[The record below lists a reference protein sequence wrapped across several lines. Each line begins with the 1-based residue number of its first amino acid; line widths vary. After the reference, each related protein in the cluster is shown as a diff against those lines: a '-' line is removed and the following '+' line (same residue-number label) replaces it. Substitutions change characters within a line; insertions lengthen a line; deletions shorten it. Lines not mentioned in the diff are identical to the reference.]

1 MSEEFITLNSRLTVK
16 NDTLIEKKL
25 KVNREEGFTRFLA
38 FVVLVSLVAFCIYRI
53 AFDNNYFYIIQL
65 ILVLMWLAPHTKR
78 VYTSLFIKTL
88 KTSIRID
95 EIQTL
100 TSSKLDNGLETQ
112 VTLHLKNGRKKFL
125 IFRDAENQVDDF
137 LRSMETNEPVPASL
151 TR

>member
-1 MSEEFITLNSRLTVK
+1 MSVEYLTLNSRLSIKKDVLT
-16 NDTLIEKKL
+16 EKKL
-25 KVNREEGFTRFLA
+25 KVNAEEGFTRLMA
-38 FVVLVSLVAFCIYRI
+38 FVVLVALVAFCIYRI
-53 AFDNNYFYIIQL
+53 AVDNNYFYIIQL
-65 ILVLMWLAPHTKR
+65 ILVLMWLAPHIKR
-78 VYTSLFIKTL
+78 VYTSLFIKTW

-95 EIQTL
+95 EIQSL

-137 LRSMETNEPVPASL
+137 IRSMETNEMVPASL